1 MRFSITKLLPLF
13 AVALFTVNSFAGEA
27 CLSTGISV
35 EDAEKALSPILGKA
49 KVVGVADAPIEG
61 FYEVDIYNRGK
72 VFPIYLDCNKKFVI
86 SGEIIDLTKGKSIT
100 RERMK
105 ELASKAKEIEQKQI
119 EEKEKQLEKLLG
131 KEKVEKLKKVA
142 PKSFLKNVNVVEL
155 KNVPEPNIIIGN
167 PKAKY
172 NVIIIEDPECPACAM
187 MHDEIVKAVEKRN
200 DIKFEIYLFPLSFHK
215 HAKGI
220 TQNIICAS
228 SQKEKAEILHKSF
241 ENVKQRNQEGLA
253 SLEKECKEAEKTI
266 KEVSGFARRVKL
278 TGTPT
283 IIFPPGLSLTGVLQ
297 ADDIIKIVDALK

>member
-1 MRFSITKLLPLF
+1 MRFSITKLLPLL
-13 AVALFTVNSFAGEA
+13 AVALFSTNSFAQES
-27 CLSTGISV
+27 CLATGISV
-35 EDAEKALSPILGKA
+35 EEAKKVLSPILGKA
-49 KVVGVADAPIEG
+49 EVVGVAEAPIEG
-61 FYEVDIYNRGK
+61 FYEVDIFNRGK

-86 SGEIIDLTKGKSIT
+86 SGEIIDLKLGKSLT

-105 ELASKAKEIEQKQI
+105 ELAPKAKEIEQERIKK
-119 EEKEKQLEKLLG
+119 KEQELEKLLG
-131 KEKVEKLKKVA
+131 KEKLEKLKKVA

-187 MHDEIVKAVEKRN
+187 MHDEILKTVEKRN

-215 HAKGI
+215 HARGI
-220 TQNIICAS
+220 TENIVCAS

-241 ENVKQRNQEGLA
+241 ENVKQRNKEGLA
-253 SLEKECKEAEKTI
+253 SLEKKCEKAKKTI
-266 KEVSGFARRVKL
+266 EKVQAFARSVKL

-283 IIFPPGLSLTGVLQ
+283 IVFPPGLSLTGVLQ